1 MSREK
6 KEWSCWVLPYIFSSW
21 DYAGQIMIKMTI
33 NTMIQMRDKTTNA
46 TQDQKEFEGWKQK

>member
-6 KEWSCWVLPYIFSSW
+6 KEWNCLVLPYIFSSR
-21 DYAGQIMIKMTI
+21 DYVGQTMIKMTI
-33 NTMIQMRDKTTNA
+33 ITMIQMRDKTTNT

>member
-6 KEWSCWVLPYIFSSW
+6 KEWNCWVLPYIFSSR

-46 TQDQKEFEGWKQK
+46 TQDQKELKGWKQK